1 MVAKR
6 VNLTIEGDLHDKATS
21 YADERGMSFSALV
34 AKAVSQYMK
43 TGDHTPITPES
54 ILLKMSPEERTG
66 LMRPIVSE
74 MIDEFM
80 LSEKGRDYL
89 LNIVTERR
97 ESIPP
102 VYQMEMQKEGDEPQ
116 SQIKEVPRRPAPPAP
131 KSGSVTI
138 TDEFRERLKKFGPT
152 AIEKVS
158 GVGKGDISKM
168 QRGLKDGI
176 SEKNYQKLEAGIAI
190 LEADAAKNAVLP
202 SE

>member
-21 YADERGMSFSALV
+21 YAEEKGMSFSALV
-34 AKAVSQYMK
+34 AKAISQYMK
-43 TGDHTPITPES
+43 AGDHTPITPEG
-54 ILLKMSPEERTG
+54 ILLKMSSEERTG

-74 MIDEFM
+74 MISEFIH
-80 LSEKGRDYL
+80 SDKGRDYIQ
-89 LNIVTERR
+89 NIVTEGR

-102 VYQMEMQKEGDEPQ
+102 VYHMETQNEGNDPQ
-116 SQIKEVPRRPAPPAP
+116 SKIEEVPREHVPPSP
-131 KSGSVTI
+131 KSGSIII

-152 AIEKVS
+152 ALEKVS

-168 QRGLKDGI
+168 QRGKKDGV
-176 SEKNYQKLEAGIAI
+176 SEKNYKKLEAGIAI